1 MNFILKNMD
10 TGNKR
15 RLIWCFLVWWLVM
28 IIVYLVVTIRVGKV
42 KKDITQTGVLM
53 AQKFS
58 DRVNLPLLEQNVQV
72 LSKLLSDTTSRP
84 DVVYAAVID
93 HQNYII
99 AYTNAELIIPV
110 DRKATQKIDQ
120 VSLWEGD
127 LSNNKKI
134 INFFTDV
141 VYSGTKIGE
150 IDLALSA
157 AKINELK
164 NFFILIAISTFSVLL
179 FVIAVLYYNGF
190 GYLTRLLQARDRAKA
205 SVPITLSEGSYISC
219 PLCGTNKSL
228 TQDIFSKS
236 NINKVPI
243 IQATGSETDSAKFRK
258 NNGTYLSEIAK
269 KEDLGW
275 LKRRIIHRCI
285 EIIKRLAV

>member
-1 MNFILKNMD
+1 
-10 TGNKR
+10 
-15 RLIWCFLVWWLVM
+15 M
-28 IIVYLVVTIRVGKV
+28 IIIYLVVTIRMDKV
-42 KKDITQTGVLM
+42 KKDIIQTGVLM

-58 DRVNLPLLEQNVQV
+58 DRVNLPLLEQNIQV
-72 LSKLLSDTTSRP
+72 MSKLLSDTTSRP

-99 AYTNAELIIPV
+99 AYTNAERIIPV

-120 VSLWEGD
+120 VSLWEGN
-127 LSNNKKI
+127 LSNHKQI

-141 VYSGTKIGE
+141 VYSGTKIGQ

-164 NFFILIAISTFSVLL
+164 NIFILIAISTFSVLL
-179 FVIAVLYYNGF
+179 FVIAVFYNGF
-190 GYLTRLLQARDRAKA
+190 GYLSRLLQAHDKPKA
-205 SVPITLSEGSYISC
+205 PAPITLSEGSYISC

-228 TQDIFSKS
+228 AQDIFSKS

-243 IQATGSETDSAKFRK
+243 IQATGSETDSGEFRK
-258 NNGTYLSEIAK
+258 NSGTYLSDIAK
-269 KEDLGW
+269 KEDLSW
-275 LKRRIIHRCI
+275 LKRRIIHRCT